1 MMTIKIQPS
10 ASPGKRPVVMCP
22 LLSSRRQASSLRLLK
37 LIVHPTQFYPPLL
50 PTTHSTVPH
59 PSNFP
64 DSSTLFHPRHSNCL
78 SYHMCTSKDI
88 SFIII
93 PLFFEPM
100 KLNIFSDDVTNNSPL
115 SDTTMDA
122 FKGSYTRTSADN
134 YEEMLKVCSAKILIL
149 LINKECNIIN

>member
-1 MMTIKIQPS
+1 
-10 ASPGKRPVVMCP
+10 
-22 LLSSRRQASSLRLLK
+22 
-37 LIVHPTQFYPPLL
+37 
-50 PTTHSTVPH
+50 
-59 PSNFP
+59 
-64 DSSTLFHPRHSNCL
+64 
-78 SYHMCTSKDI
+78 MCTSKDI

-100 KLNIFSDDVTNNSPL
+100 KLNIFFDDVTNKSPL
-115 SDTTMDA
+115 SDITMDA

>member
-1 MMTIKIQPS
+1 MSITIQSP
-10 ASPGKRPVVMCP
+10 ASQQLAAAQV
-22 LLSSRRQASSLRLLK
+22 LK